1 MKLVLDDKEYEV
13 KPITIRQYMEMDM
26 IGDMSDI
33 DLIHYFTGAPKQDI
47 IDAPFQ
53 QVKFIA
59 GVLKSEYGASED
71 LSKLNLVYEFNGKR
85 YGLIKPSQ
93 ISYGEWIN
101 FEVFLAQKPINLP
114 LLATHLYRPCVD
126 DKIGDDREL
135 IKYDLKECQDRME
148 EFMEFPVSVVLSAL
162 FFLTTFAQK
171 LTENFLSSS
180 ETKVNK
186 KKASLKR
193 ETQKK

>member
-1 MKLVLDDKEYEV
+1 MKLVLDKQEYDV
-13 KPITIRQYMEMDM
+13 MPITIRQYMEMDK

-33 DLIHYFTGAPKQDI
+33 DLIHYFTGAPKKDI
-47 IDAPFQ
+47 IEAPFQ

-59 GVLKSEYGASED
+59 GVLKSEFGASED

-85 YGLIKPSQ
+85 YGLIRPSQ

-101 FEVFLAQKPINLP
+101 YEVFLAQKPVNIP

-126 DKIGDDREL
+126 DKIGDEREL
-135 IKYDLKECQDRME
+135 IKYDLKECQDRIE
-148 EFMEFPVSVVLSAL
+148 EFMDFPVSVVLSAL

-171 LTENFLSSS
+171 LTENSLSYS

-186 KKASLKR
+186 MRQGLKK
-193 ETQKK
+193 ETRKK